1 MKNKGSKNI
10 ITDRLE
16 LRAQTINEQKYLWEI
31 LMIPEVNK
39 YYLAVPTK
47 FRENLKDW
55 KIQEKFY
62 TEEIKQANDLNVY
75 KWSIFLKNTETCI
88 GRLSCQERS
97 SEDSNITDSS
107 IRGVGWYIDPKY
119 QHQGYATEAAKA
131 MIDYMFKEVEING
144 IITGAAI
151 INIASWKIME
161 KLGFERQLQTD
172 FVQYTYLDNLTEDYR
187 YILTKEMYFT
197 KKGVDSHE

>member
-131 MIDYMFKEVEING
+131 MIDYMFKEVEINK

-187 YILTKEMYFT
+187 YILTKEMYLKT
-197 KKGVDSHE
+197 II

>member
-1 MKNKGSKNI
+1 M
-10 ITDRLE
+10 
-16 LRAQTINEQKYLWEI
+16 
-31 LMIPEVNK
+31 
-39 YYLAVPTK
+39 
-47 FRENLKDW
+47 KDW

-131 MIDYMFKEVEING
+131 MIDYMFKEVEINE

-187 YILTKEMYFT
+187 YILTKEMYLKT
-197 KKGVDSHE
+197 II

>member
-75 KWSIFLKNTETCI
+75 KWSI
-88 GRLSCQERS
+88 
-97 SEDSNITDSS
+97 
-107 IRGVGWYIDPKY
+107 
-119 QHQGYATEAAKA
+119 
-131 MIDYMFKEVEING
+131 
-144 IITGAAI
+144 
-151 INIASWKIME
+151 
-161 KLGFERQLQTD
+161 
-172 FVQYTYLDNLTEDYR
+172 
-187 YILTKEMYFT
+187 
-197 KKGVDSHE
+197 

>member
-131 MIDYMFKEVEING
+131 MIDYMFKEVEINE

-187 YILTKEMYFT
+187 YILTKEMYLKT
-197 KKGVDSHE
+197 II